1 MNMSCNVEKDCSVK
15 IVRVDTKDG
24 FEHLE
29 KRSLTEEYGL
39 PTCLCIPTSSE
50 TESIENSSK
59 RKRHSCPIDGNITRL
74 LFEVKKQKKHDTL
87 YNEDRTDILP
97 QHKDEKFCYISEGT
111 GNIGRGFPQTDEAI
125 NHLISKLIGATAQGK
140 RGTRSST
147 IASLTSLQRVASQY
161 KNLFENWVPL
171 LLQAV
176 HPDPDDEDWLFQRKS
191 QYIHSENTLK
201 SCSNKSVDNMTEY
214 SRQRDFMFCEICGT
228 MLSFDSPK
236 YAQCPLCKF
245 KKRIKDI
252 SGRKIRYTIT
262 AEDMRRELGM
272 SSLDDIEEEKELK
285 QMDYNAKCKACQ
297 HLGMAYV
304 ARQSKK
310 LPEIVHDPDINFGR
324 LSFAL
329 NEITWQ
335 RLADSKILMRRKK
348 IRYIHW
354 SRRSRRRLLV
364 APISIPAASAL
375 QLSFGLNE
383 KVGNG
388 KLLGGGESADATEP
402 ENFGRI
408 RIGWGG
414 RIRGPLWSL
423 GALIRIHKVE
433 NDGPQRVASI
443 IGKRHFGVSRQNGA
457 TLEMA

>member
-201 SCSNKSVDNMTEY
+201 SCSNSIST
-214 SRQRDFMFCEICGT
+214 SCSST
-228 MLSFDSPK
+228 LSCH
-236 YAQCPLCKF
+236 AQL
-245 KKRIKDI
+245 
-252 SGRKIRYTIT
+252 
-262 AEDMRRELGM
+262 
-272 SSLDDIEEEKELK
+272 
-285 QMDYNAKCKACQ
+285 
-297 HLGMAYV
+297 
-304 ARQSKK
+304 
-310 LPEIVHDPDINFGR
+310 LPETDIY
-324 LSFAL
+324 AL
-329 NEITWQ
+329 PFT
-335 RLADSKILMRRKK
+335 
-348 IRYIHW
+348 
-354 SRRSRRRLLV
+354 V
-364 APISIPAASAL
+364 P
-375 QLSFGLNE
+375 F
-383 KVGNG
+383 
-388 KLLGGGESADATEP
+388 
-402 ENFGRI
+402 
-408 RIGWGG
+408 
-414 RIRGPLWSL
+414 
-423 GALIRIHKVE
+423 
-433 NDGPQRVASI
+433 
-443 IGKRHFGVSRQNGA
+443 
-457 TLEMA
+457 